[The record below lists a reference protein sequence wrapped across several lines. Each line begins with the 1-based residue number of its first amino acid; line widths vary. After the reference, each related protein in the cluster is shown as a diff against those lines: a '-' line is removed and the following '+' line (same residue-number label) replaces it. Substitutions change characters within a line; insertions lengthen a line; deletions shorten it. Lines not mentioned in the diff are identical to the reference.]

1 MRKNYPVYYLDLRD
15 SLDLIANKL
24 LYAKKSGNGLYCDL
38 SGLAILG
45 APNGVSMTKVICSD
59 DVNSVDDVYKAV
71 TGLSVEE
78 YNNRMKAIRE
88 EATLSLKEN
97 RDKMMQLDNK
107 IILLL
112 PEISSHGLSLII
124 PSRSEEWK
132 SMIETNSRSEL
143 GRLYLY
149 SVYQVLMSLSQGKSI
164 EEVKKEYDDL
174 ALDGVAATRVKEAI
188 FKFSPRGL
196 EFYKAVST
204 KKELLMKF
212 KKIVERTTEDNKRKK
227 GVGLK

>member
-97 RDKMMQLDNK
+97 RDKLLEKAVK
-107 IILLL
+107 IENL
-112 PEISSHGLSLII
+112 PPDDEWLNDSS
-124 PSRSEEWK
+124 WDK
-132 SMIETNSRSEL
+132 
-143 GRLYLY
+143 
-149 SVYQVLMSLSQGKSI
+149 VYAK
-164 EEVKKEYDDL
+164 
-174 ALDGVAATRVKEAI
+174 GVAQN
-188 FKFSPRGL
+188 G
-196 EFYKAVST
+196 
-204 KKELLMKF
+204 
-212 KKIVERTTEDNKRKK
+212 KI
-227 GVGLK
+227 